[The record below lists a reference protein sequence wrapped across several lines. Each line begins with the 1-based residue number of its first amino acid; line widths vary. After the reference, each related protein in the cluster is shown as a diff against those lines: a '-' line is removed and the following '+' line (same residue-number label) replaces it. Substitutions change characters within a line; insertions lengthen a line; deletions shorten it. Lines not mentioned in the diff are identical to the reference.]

1 MYSEIAAFT
10 HQHHVT
16 LVAVSKTQPVE
27 AIQALYDMGQRDFG
41 ENKVQEMTEK
51 QTQLPDDIRWH
62 LIGHLQKNKVKYIA
76 PFVHMIHAV
85 ESTELLTTI
94 QQQALKHNRQIKV
107 LLQFHIADED
117 TKYGMNLE
125 EAIQLIENVRA
136 IPFPNIILSG
146 VMGMATFTEDM
157 EQVRKEFRHLKNIF
171 DTIKSQF
178 FPSDDAFCHI
188 SMGMSGDYPIAI
200 AEGATM
206 VRIGSAIF
214 GARN

>member
-94 QQQALKHNRQIKV
+94 QQQALKHNSQIKV

-146 VMGMATFTEDM
+146 VMGMATFTENM

-178 FPSDDAFCHI
+178 FPNDDAFCHI